1 MTDTINIVINN
12 ERRLGLKFEKFP
24 EEFRAKLLSAIE
36 DLTQKLLARVLSA
49 APKGQTGQLER
60 SIHAQIFNDKT
71 KVTGRVVVGADFAKA
86 GALEYGGTG
95 EPFKVKAHSARLDHV
110 FRNKLSSPL
119 DVMVAAHSRQLNMAA
134 RRFLRDPA
142 ASIEPEVI
150 SELREAVGQAAEESN
165 SE

>member
-1 MTDTINIVINN
+1 MADNINIVINN

-24 EEFRAKLLSAIE
+24 EEFRVKLLSAIE
-36 DLTQKLLARVLSA
+36 DLTQKLLARVLAA
-49 APKGQTGQLER
+49 APKGQTGRLER

-95 EPFKVKAHSARLDHV
+95 EAFKVKAHSARLDHV
-110 FRNKLSSPL
+110 FRNKLTSPL
-119 DVMVAAHSRQLNMAA
+119 DVMVAAHNRQLNMAA

-142 ASIEPEVI
+142 AAIEPEVV
-150 SELREAVGQAAEESN
+150 SELREAVNQTVGESN